1 MAHYLGIDIGTST
14 IKVAILQSQIEVL
27 AHESAAYRLLKPQPG
42 HMEIDEQDLWSALT
56 QCMQR
61 LSAHPA
67 VDLSQVAGI
76 GLACLCPGL
85 TAFDAQG
92 QVLTHPILYSDQR
105 SLEEAQFIREVIDAD
120 TVFQTTA
127 NVVMAGAMSVT
138 SMLWLKRNRPDLY
151 ENTYRFGHVNTM
163 VAHWLTGEFAID
175 PSNASYTG
183 LFDTAHTR
191 QWSPEF
197 CQRLGIDP
205 EKLPTVRQS
214 HEVVGGLTCPEWV
227 ALGLSAGTP
236 VVIGGADTACA
247 SLAAGVWHHNEVCES
262 VGTTNVLTVCVDQPV
277 FDRRFLNRCHVL
289 EDRWLYHGAISHAGS
304 SLSWFLEQF
313 CPDLK
318 GKAADEKTSPFAL
331 MDREAA
337 LSRPGAQ
344 GLVFLPYMQGER
356 SPVWDARARGIFF
369 GLSLESNRGDMIR
382 SILEGCGYALHQ
394 LIGIAES
401 VTGKKIERLA
411 SMGGGAKSRLWAQI
425 KADITGV
432 DFEIM
437 NLNHAAAIGAA
448 MLAMM
453 GTGST
458 LDLDEYR
465 RKVANYRVCDMTPN
479 PANQATYEARYQVY
493 EELYPRLKDLFV

>member
-14 IKVAILQSQIEVL
+14 IKVVVIDEQVEVL

-42 HMEIDEQDLWSALT
+42 HMEIDEQDLWDALT
-56 QCMQR
+56 RCVKR
-61 LSAHPA
+61 LSSSAQ

-92 QVLTHPILYSDQR
+92 DILTHPILYSDQR
-105 SLEEAQFIREVIDAD
+105 SLDEAQFIRDTIDAD
-120 TVFQTTA
+120 ELFRITA
-127 NVVMAGAMSVT
+127 NVAMAGAMSAT
-138 SMLWLKRNRPDLY
+138 SMLWLKRNRPDIY
-151 ENTYRFGHVNTM
+151 EKTHRFGHVNTM
-163 VAHWLTGEFAID
+163 VAHWLTGEYAID

-183 LFDTAHTR
+183 LFETAGKR
-191 QWSPEF
+191 QWSTEL
-197 CQRLGIDP
+197 CQRIGIDP
-205 EKLPTVRQS
+205 DKLPTVKKS
-214 HEVVGGLTCPEWV
+214 HEIVGGLTCPDWIG
-227 ALGLSAGTP
+227 LGLPAGTS

-247 SLAAGVWHHNEVCES
+247 SLAAGIMHHNEVCES

-289 EDRWLYHGAISHAGS
+289 DGRWLYHGAISHAGS
-304 SLSWFLEQF
+304 SLSWFLDQF

-318 GKAADEKTSPFAL
+318 LQAEVEKTSPFAL

-337 LSRPGAQ
+337 QTQPGAQ
-344 GLVFLPYMQGER
+344 GIVFLPYMQGER
-356 SPVWDARARGIFF
+356 SPVWDARARGVFF
-369 GLSLESNRGDMIR
+369 GLSLESRRGDLVR
-382 SILEGCGYALHQ
+382 AILEGCGYALNQ

-401 VTGKKIERLA
+401 VTGRKIEQLA

-432 DFEIM
+432 DFAIM
-437 NLNHAAAIGAA
+437 SLNHAAATGAG

-453 GTGST
+453 GTGAA
-458 LDLDEYR
+458 LDLDAYQ
-465 RKVANYRVCDMTPN
+465 RKVADCRICEMTPN
-479 PANQATYEARYQVY
+479 PENKAVYEARCHVYQ
-493 EELYPRLKDLFV
+493 ELYPRLKDLFG